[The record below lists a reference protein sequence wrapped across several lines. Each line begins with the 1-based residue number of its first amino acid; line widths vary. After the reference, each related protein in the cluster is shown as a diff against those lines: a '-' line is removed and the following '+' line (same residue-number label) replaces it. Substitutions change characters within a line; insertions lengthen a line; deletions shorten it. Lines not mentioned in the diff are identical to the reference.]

1 MPQREIRAICF
12 DIGGVLVQMPRG
24 VLAAEL
30 AEALDADVEHVRDML
45 IEHAK
50 TRRTPPGELA
60 AILATACGRP
70 HTADA
75 VADRLRLRVAD
86 MADPPLYPD
95 AIPTLEQLAGLGFR
109 ICLLSNAIGPDPD
122 TQPARPPYFAHAEVV
137 LHSWQ
142 IGACKPQPAAFRAI
156 EAAMDLAPQQLLNVG
171 DSARFDIDGALAAG
185 WSAIHLVRNSATPAH
200 PDVARIGALTD
211 LAPLLKGPVRDQ
223 YSR

>member
-30 AEALDADVEHVRDML
+30 AELLDAQVEHVRDLL

-50 TRRTPPGELA
+50 TRRTPTGELA

-70 HTADA
+70 HAADA
-75 VADRLRLRVAD
+75 VAARLQRRVAD

-95 AIPTLEQLAGLGFR
+95 AIPTLEHLAGLGFR

-122 TQPARPPYFAHAEVV
+122 AQSAHPPYFALAEVV

-142 IGACKPQPAAFRAI
+142 IGACKPQLAAFRAI
-156 EAAMDLAPQQLLNVG
+156 ESAMDLTPQHLLNVG

-185 WSAIHLVRNSATPAH
+185 WSAIHLVRNSATLAH
-200 PDVARIGALTD
+200 PDVARIGSLTD
-211 LAPLLKGPVRDQ
+211 LAPLL
-223 YSR
+223 S